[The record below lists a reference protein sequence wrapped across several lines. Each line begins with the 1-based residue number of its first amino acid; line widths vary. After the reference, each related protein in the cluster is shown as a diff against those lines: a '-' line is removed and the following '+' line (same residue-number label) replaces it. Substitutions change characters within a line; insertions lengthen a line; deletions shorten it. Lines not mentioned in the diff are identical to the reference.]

1 MSKKRYVRFWVECLF
16 LFAPVGRKME
26 CLHEDLTNTVRNWQ
40 GGLMISRNRESTLI
54 DKDIKCDIIQEKG
67 ISTLVS

>member
-1 MSKKRYVRFWVECLF
+1 
-16 LFAPVGRKME
+16 ME
-26 CLHEDLTNTVRNWQ
+26 CLYEDLTNTVRNWQ